1 MRACSWNTEWSRS
14 TNADLTCSTPSS
26 ASPRTAPLHSASQAA
41 ASITHGG
48 RKGPGYI
55 SVQSGCFFLETSIIE
70 AVGARFASGQQL
82 HPMEADQRTRNGR
95 VRPCQQR
102 PRWHYPHLGSAI
114 GNEAP
119 DDLIVLRGQHGAGD
133 VQQPAS
139 RR

>member
-14 TNADLTCSTPSS
+14 TKADLTCSTPSS

-70 AVGARFASGQQL
+70 AVGARLATGQQL
-82 HPMEADQRTRNGR
+82 HPVEADHRTRNVQAGLR
-95 VRPCQQR
+95 QQR
-102 PRWHYPHLGSAI
+102 PRRHHPDLGAPMHD
-114 GNEAP
+114 EAP
-119 DDLIVLRGQHGAGD
+119 
-133 VQQPAS
+133 
-139 RR
+139 